1 MCLVF
6 LSDNVI
12 DTMQTG
18 YIWVTLV
25 RTCAGITKMPQLT
38 IPSLYISEK
47 PMISYFHTYVKV
59 HMLSG
64 PNL

>member
-25 RTCAGITKMPQLT
+25 RTCAGITKMPHLT
-38 IPSLYISEK
+38 IPSL
-47 PMISYFHTYVKV
+47 
-59 HMLSG
+59 
-64 PNL
+64 